1 MKSIRIVN
9 RFKRLATVSQLLVI
23 LIAIYGLVGAQSS
36 ASAGENKKS
45 SKSKASSSSTRK
57 QSSSS
62 HSSNSSSGN
71 GLSQEWGP
79 SNELKS
85 YKQNYFLAFSHMS
98 QPDYMPTSPTPANQV
113 TTPYDL
119 QNKEVKFQIS
129 LKHILA
135 DYERAGSLWL
145 GYTQLSFWQVYNQT
159 TSQPFREIV
168 YEPELIYSLRPNDLS
183 ILNLAAVHQSLGQS
197 NPTERSWNR
206 VYIEPGLQFDLGMED
221 RIILQIRWWAI
232 IQEPTLKDNPDISS
246 YLGYREINLRY
257 VQDGGWKV
265 NVMSRIRSTQVDIA
279 APLSVWFLQPA
290 QGASG
295 NNVDFH
301 IQYFNGY
308 GEGLLEY
315 NQSHVTLGA
324 GLSFP
329 F

>member
-1 MKSIRIVN
+1 M
-9 RFKRLATVSQLLVI
+9 A
-23 LIAIYGLVGAQSS
+23 Y
-36 ASAGENKKS
+36 
-45 SKSKASSSSTRK
+45 
-57 QSSSS
+57 
-62 HSSNSSSGN
+62 
-71 GLSQEWGP
+71 
-79 SNELKS
+79 
-85 YKQNYFLAFSHMS
+85 SHMS
-98 QPDYMPTSPTPANQV
+98 QPDLLPTSPTPANQV
-113 TTPYDL
+113 TTPYVL
-119 QNKEVKFQIS
+119 QNKEAKFQIS

-135 DYERAGSLWL
+135 DYQQAGTLWL

-159 TSQPFREIV
+159 ISQPFREIV
-168 YEPELIYSLRPNDLS
+168 YEPELIYSLRPNELS
-183 ILNLAAVHQSLGQS
+183 IVNFGAVHQSIGQT
-197 NPTERSWNR
+197 NPSERSWNR

-221 RIILQIRWWAI
+221 RIIFQIRWWTI
-232 IQEPTLKDNPDISS
+232 IQEPSLNDNPDISN

-301 IQYFNGY
+301 LQYFNGY